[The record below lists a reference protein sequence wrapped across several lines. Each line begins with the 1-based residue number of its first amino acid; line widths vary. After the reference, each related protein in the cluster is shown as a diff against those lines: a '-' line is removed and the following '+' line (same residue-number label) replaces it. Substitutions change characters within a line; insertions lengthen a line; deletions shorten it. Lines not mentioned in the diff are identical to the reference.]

1 MSKRITKAEANGIA
15 LLIIIG
21 LPIYL
26 FLQIVESIGWPLLIF
41 IILMF
46 LGLIFWISKEQKKK
60 RYAELLDK
68 YHDEKLVQLILDRN
82 FWLGQTSNN

>member
-46 LGLIFWISKEQKKK
+46 LGLIFWISKKQKKK